1 MVCCDDKDGNGDDKH
16 NQDNCHKNGTDGD
29 PHDRDEQGD
38 PHQLSKSAAQNSGD
52 AVLLPVV
59 RDVQEFKGGPT
70 HLNELLSSRSF

>member
-38 PHQLSKSAAQNSGD
+38 PHQLSKSAA
-52 AVLLPVV
+52 
-59 RDVQEFKGGPT
+59 
-70 HLNELLSSRSF
+70 